1 MIIFLIRQNDYTI
14 SRIKVHLYGLI
25 WFARVAT
32 RISSRLLKTGTPLY
46 HPSSCCTCSY
56 LTAACSDNPGELSR
70 VPTSPLLEILSKL
83 LVPASISLYPREPSS
98 SQPSSK
104 ITIFPIVVSETK
116 FPRTSIRKINHNA
129 LVISFRNY
137 IKSLFRVSSLGDN

>member
-1 MIIFLIRQNDYTI
+1 M
-14 SRIKVHLYGLI
+14 HLYRI
-25 WFARVAT
+25 ISFARVAT

-70 VPTSPLLEILSKL
+70 VPTSPLLKILSKL
-83 LVPASISLYPREPSS
+83 LVPASISFYPREPSS

-116 FPRTSIRKINHNA
+116 FPRTSSRISNHNA
-129 LVISFRNY
+129 LHFLS
-137 IKSLFRVSSLGDN
+137 KSLKAFLVIVAR